1 MANDFK
7 VFMKTSKY
15 LQLNAVQLIALL
27 KNPFLN
33 IRPNEEIPLIQKW
46 LSVIILL

>member
-7 VFMKTSKY
+7 AFMLTSEY
-15 LQLNAVQLIALL
+15 LQLNAKQLVALL

-46 LSVIILL
+46 LSVNNL